1 MLLLRFPARFFLGK
15 ETKNPVLFSI
25 RQGLALLL
33 LVAAVAI
40 AMSLFQH
47 GLAWMQSWPMEGR
60 VFQLLLL
67 APVLLLT
74 HWVARRFYAHEP
86 SGVPGIHH
94 LMSDHAPQKKFTSGG
109 WAFPL
114 AWLSHAAAASVGREG
129 IALQWGAF
137 IGNQSFFSSYFSK
150 EQALLLGTG
159 AGFSAMF
166 GTPLAGL
173 VFVVEVFAT
182 RKPSWIFLMSLGFS
196 CVLAAWIS
204 DVLQVQ
210 HMVFPTLHLQELS
223 WTHLWAFTAVLTGAV
238 LGTSLFKSGQKHLAA
253 FFNRLFNRAIQ
264 AVWWVG
270 LALTGIMLWPFL
282 FPYQGLG
289 TEGMMA
295 FYTTSA
301 PWFAFLVKGGLT
313 MVCLAVGFK
322 GGEATPL
329 FFMGAA
335 WGSFMA
341 SAFSLDAAWPA
352 ALGTTLFFSMAFNAP
367 FACAILAASWFGWP
381 VFPIFLLAHLLA
393 KWVTKKEFI

>member
-1 MLLLRFPARFFLGK
+1 MLLLRFHARFFLGK
-15 ETKNPVLFSI
+15 KTKNHVLFSI

-33 LVAAVAI
+33 LVAAVAS

-60 VFQLLLL
+60 VFQVLLL
-67 APVLLLT
+67 APVLSLT

-94 LMSDHAPQKKFTSGG
+94 LMSDQAPQKNFTSGG

-137 IGNQSFFSSYFSK
+137 IGNQSFFSTYFSK
-150 EQALLLGTG
+150 EQALLIGMG

-173 VFVVEVFAT
+173 VFVMEVFAT
-182 RKPSWIFLMSLGFS
+182 KKPSWIFLMALGFS
-196 CVLAAWIS
+196 CVLAAWMS
-204 DVLQVQ
+204 DALQVQ
-210 HMVFPTLHLQELS
+210 HMVFPTLRLQELT
-223 WTHLWAFTAVLTGAV
+223 WTHLWAFVAVLIGAW
-238 LGTSLFKSGQKHLAA
+238 LGTLLFKSGQKHLAA
-253 FFNRLFNRAIQ
+253 FFNRLFSPSVQ

-270 LALTGIMLWPFL
+270 LALSGMMLWPFL

-295 FYTTSA
+295 FYTTPA

-341 SAFSLDAAWPA
+341 STFSLDAAWPA
-352 ALGTTLFFSMAFNAP
+352 ALGTTLFFSMAFKAP